1 MQIAIAEAKSHFA
14 ELIRKAERGENI
26 VLTRYGKAVA
36 RIVATVPTKKPS
48 MIGCLKGQITV
59 PDDFN
64 DPLPEDV
71 LAAFE
76 GSVDPS

>member
-14 ELIRKAERGENI
+14 ELIRKAEAGEVI

-36 RIVATVPTKKPS
+36 RIVAAAPAKKPS
-48 MIGCLKGQITV
+48 LIGFLKGQIVV
-59 PDDFN
+59 PDGFN
-64 DPLPEDV
+64 DPLPEDL

-76 GSVDPS
+76 GSVEPS

>member
-14 ELIRKAERGENI
+14 ELIRKAENGEDI

-36 RIVATVPTKKPS
+36 RIVSVAPAKKPGL
-48 MIGCLKGQITV
+48 IGVLRGQIVV

-64 DPLPEDV
+64 DPLPEDM

>member
-14 ELIRKAERGENI
+14 ELIRKAEQGEDI

-36 RIVATVPTKKPS
+36 RIVATAPAEKPS
-48 MIGCLKGQITV
+48 LIGVLRGQIVV

-64 DPLPEDV
+64 DPLPEDM

-76 GSVDPS
+76 RTVDPS